1 MKKFSLVFLL
11 PLASLFFAGCKSA
24 NSGNNQ
30 GSEQQS
36 EEQHSEEQQKQDE
49 VSISLDKKSASLVVG
64 NTLQLTAT
72 VKNTTKSVSW
82 SVSKGSNIVSVSNSG
97 LVTALNAGS
106 ATVKA
111 TVDGKSAT
119 CNITVISKLD
129 VVDATGVA
137 VGELSPVI
145 EINSTYQISAYV
157 MPEDATI
164 KDLKYKSF
172 DETICTVNSTGLI
185 SALKIGKT
193 DVRVESIGTPGIYKD
208 IHVEVIEASV
218 SLPSQ
223 TAQGFTKVTSGSLI
237 NGKAVEFISQTRGQV
252 YGMNAHSSLSLDN
265 HKGIECSIEGSKLV
279 EDVDVATYKVV
290 KNADGTYSFQNE
302 DNLYLEA
309 SGGMSHNYLGIT
321 ASITKTAKFKIS
333 FKNGFA
339 NIVCADEDTTRNTM
353 CLNYNSGNPIFS
365 CYAASQTDQY
375 SGITLYQKDYTA
387 KAEIVDIITVESQ
400 PDSLKKGEILDL
412 NQVVLLC
419 EMSDGT
425 TSKRHPDDYQLYDDS
440 GDSNI
445 SYWIGDSIWIIWSI
459 KVIK

>member
-1 MKKFSLVFLL
+1 MKKFNLVFLL
-11 PLASLFFAGCKSA
+11 PLVSLLFAGCTPIN
-24 NSGNNQ
+24 NSNNQSLGNN
-30 GSEQQS
+30 GEQQS
-36 EEQHSEEQQKQDE
+36 GEQQTQKE
-49 VSISLDKKSASLVVG
+49 VTISLDRTSVSLVVG
-64 NTLQLTAT
+64 SNVQLSAT
-72 VKNTTKSVSW
+72 VENTTKSVVW
-82 SVSKGSNIVSVSNSG
+82 SITKGSNVISVSNSG

-111 TVDGKSAT
+111 EVDGKSAT
-119 CNITVISKLD
+119 CDITVISSLD
-129 VVDATGVA
+129 VVNATGVA

-157 MPEDATI
+157 MPENATI
-164 KDLKYKSF
+164 KDLLYKSW
-172 DETICTVNSTGLI
+172 DESICTVSSTGLI
-185 SALKIGKT
+185 SALKIGKA

-218 SLPSQ
+218 SLLSQ

-237 NGKAVEFISQTRGQV
+237 NGKAVEFVSQSHGEV

-265 HKGIECSIEGSKLV
+265 HKGIECSIEGNKLV

-321 ASITKTAKFKIS
+321 ASITKTAKFKVS

-339 NIVCADEDTTRNTM
+339 NIVCADDDTTRNTM

-365 CYAASQTDQY
+365 CYAASQADQY

-400 PDSLKKGEILDL
+400 PDSLKKGQILDL

-419 EMSDGT
+419 EMSDGS
-425 TSKRHPDDYQLYDDS
+425 TSRRHPDDYQLYDDS
-440 GDSNI
+440 GDNNI

-459 KVIK
+459 RVIE

>member
-1 MKKFSLVFLL
+1 MKKFNLVFLL
-11 PLASLFFAGCKSA
+11 PLVSLLFAGCTPINNGNNQS
-24 NSGNNQ
+24 SGNN
-30 GSEQQS
+30 GEQQS
-36 EEQHSEEQQKQDE
+36 GEQQTQKE
-49 VSISLDKKSASLVVG
+49 VTISLDRTSVSLVVG
-64 NTLQLTAT
+64 SNVQLSAT
-72 VKNTTKSVSW
+72 VENTTKSVVW
-82 SVSKGSNIVSVSNSG
+82 SVTKGSNVISVSNSG
-97 LVTALNAGS
+97 LVTALSAGS

-111 TVDGKSAT
+111 EVDGKSAT
-119 CNITVISKLD
+119 CDITVISSLD

-145 EINSTYQISAYV
+145 EINSTYQINAYV
-157 MPEDATI
+157 MPENATI
-164 KDLKYKSF
+164 KDLKYKSW
-172 DETICTVNSTGLI
+172 DERICTVSSAGLI
-185 SALKIGKT
+185 SALKIGKA
-193 DVRVESIGTPGIYKD
+193 DIRVESIGTPGIYKD

-237 NGKAVEFISQTRGQV
+237 NGKAVEFISQSHGEV

-265 HKGIECSIEGSKLV
+265 HKGIECSIEGNKLV

-290 KNADGTYSFQNE
+290 KNADGTYSFQNK

-321 ASITKTAKFKIS
+321 ASITKTVKFKVS

-339 NIVCADEDTTRNTM
+339 NIVCADDDTTRNTM

-365 CYAASQTDQY
+365 CYAASQADQY

-400 PDSLKKGEILDL
+400 PDSLKKGQILDL

-419 EMSDGT
+419 EMSDGS

-440 GDSNI
+440 GDNNI

-459 KVIK
+459 PVIE